1 MKALV
6 PFLPINLKLHSPYE
20 AISMRSIFQE
30 YGGASHK
37 RSQKA
42 GGRRQDAGGRR
53 QEAGGRRQKGLE
65 LCIEASISKVLKI
78 WHFKFKAFP

>member
-53 QEAGGRRQKGLE
+53 QEAGGRRQ
-65 LCIEASISKVLKI
+65 EAGGRRQEAKRIRI
-78 WHFKFKAFP
+78 MH